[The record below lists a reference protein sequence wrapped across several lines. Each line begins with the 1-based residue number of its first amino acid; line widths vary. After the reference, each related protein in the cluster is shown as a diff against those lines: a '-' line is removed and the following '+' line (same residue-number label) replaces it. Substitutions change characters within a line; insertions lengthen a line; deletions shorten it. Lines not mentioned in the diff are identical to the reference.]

1 MVNVAAAI
9 GPKAMQQPAE
19 FSYCSAHRC
28 VSTSGIFER
37 ISLPAESEANGG
49 EALWRAV
56 QAAMARA
63 TRQGISAPL
72 VVGAIPFDTRQPSCL
87 FIPQRYRFSDQ
98 PGGGAALPS
107 PPGIQQA
114 DIVRTKNIPEAAQ
127 FQSAVTSAL
136 HRFQQ
141 GDIRKVVLSR
151 MMEIELAQEIDCAQI
166 TRNLRA
172 QNPTGYHFSLPLPD
186 GGILLG
192 ASPELLIRKQG
203 RQIWSNPLAGSVRRQ
218 RDAQQDERHSR
229 QLLDSQKD
237 QREHRLVVDDIQQR
251 LRPLCRQLTVPD
263 TPSLLATN
271 TMWHLSS
278 AIAGELAQAS
288 NSVIQLACLLHPTPA
303 MCGAPMAAARALIAD
318 LEPHDRGLFS
328 GIVGWSDQQ
337 GNGEWAI
344 AIRCGVVRQRHL
356 RVFAGAGIVE
366 GSEPQKE
373 WDEVTGK
380 LGTMLRAF
388 GLQPEGV

>member
-1 MVNVAAAI
+1 MVNIAAACS
-9 GPKAMQQPAE
+9 PAATQKQAE
-19 FSYCSAHRC
+19 FSFCSAHRC

-37 ISLPAESEANGG
+37 ISLPAESEATGAD
-49 EALWRAV
+49 ALWHTV

-63 TRQGISAPL
+63 KAQGVSAPL
-72 VVGAIPFDTRQPSCL
+72 VVGAIPFDTRQSSCL
-87 FIPQRYRFSDQ
+87 FIPQQHRFSDHPQ
-98 PGGGAALPS
+98 DTDVAVRPS
-107 PPGIQQA
+107 SVTPV
-114 DIVRTKNIPEAAQ
+114 DIVRTQNIPDAAQ

-136 HRFQQ
+136 HRFRQ
-141 GDIRKVVLSR
+141 GDISKVVLSR

-166 TRNLRA
+166 VRNLRT

-186 GGILLG
+186 DGILLG
-192 ASPELLIRKQG
+192 ASPELLIRKVG
-203 RQIWSNPLAGSVRRQ
+203 RQIWSNPLAGSVRRHA
-218 RDAQQDERHSR
+218 DAQQDEQHRR

-237 QREHRLVVDDIQQR
+237 QREHRVVVEDIQQR
-251 LRPLCRQLTVPD
+251 LHPLCRQLNVPE

-278 AIAGELAQAS
+278 AISGELAQDGR
-288 NSVIQLACLLHPTPA
+288 SVIQLACLLHPTPA
-303 MCGAPMAAARALIAD
+303 MCGAPMAAARDLIAH
-318 LEPHDRGLFS
+318 LEPHDRGVFS
-328 GIVGWSDQQ
+328 GIVGWSDEQ

-344 AIRCGVVRQRHL
+344 AIRCGIVRQRQL